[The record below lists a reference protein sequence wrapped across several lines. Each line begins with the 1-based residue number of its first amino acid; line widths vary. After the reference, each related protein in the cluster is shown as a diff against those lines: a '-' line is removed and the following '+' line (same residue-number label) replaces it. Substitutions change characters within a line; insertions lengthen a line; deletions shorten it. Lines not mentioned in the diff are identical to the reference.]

1 MGVLPCAF
9 LSPTRNIVKLSPVL
23 VKTRDKSFMKE
34 NRCHSIPCRFLDSLT
49 IHNRHPWCR
58 SPCHR
63 GSYSHHP
70 SHRHSNSSRLRR
82 CRCHTKLVPGQ
93 CCRGSG
99 IHRTS
104 MPGYSGHSSLR
115 VRRLLLGKRQHLLY
129 SSYWCHCL
137 QTSWTGFF
145 CASSE
150 KRGLISCDS
159 PRTHVWLREEFHSHC
174 SSLCGRHS
182 LSCLFPPCRVPVLMS
197 GVEADVQVG
206 FWQVHQLKDL
216 AKWTG
221 PASAH
226 TWYGHW

>member
-1 MGVLPCAF
+1 MGLQKTVQILSCFMGVLPCAF

-104 MPGYSGHSSLR
+104 MPGYSGHSSLHSQAR
-115 VRRLLLGKRQHLLY
+115 GEHIVRERRDTKHTCY
-129 SSYWCHCL
+129 P
-137 QTSWTGFF
+137 
-145 CASSE
+145 E
-150 KRGLISCDS
+150 
-159 PRTHVWLREEFHSHC
+159 
-174 SSLCGRHS
+174 
-182 LSCLFPPCRVPVLMS
+182 S
-197 GVEADVQVG
+197 G
-206 FWQVHQLKDL
+206 
-216 AKWTG
+216 
-221 PASAH
+221 
-226 TWYGHW
+226 